1 MKIKSLKIENF
12 RAIKHIKL
20 DKFSDTV
27 LIAGPNGCGK
37 SCIFHA
43 IRLLKSVIG
52 SYQKDEWHQWF
63 GEFQI
68 RLENIQRDITKLFQT
83 NDRELIIEAQFELS
97 QDEMNL
103 LKNEGQYMLESREW
117 KRIIPG
123 LPMPSGQYYRYPPL
137 GHENLAGQI
146 SKQCEPLVRNLK
158 NELSKPVINANLRAN
173 IKGELRVSSSTAL
186 QLVFG
191 FYEESLGI
199 IDYHGPDRRYEREV
213 LDNINLNIQ
222 TSRRSKKDHSLYNYM
237 NKYTNVKQEMASNY
251 IRELLIKSAGGVV
264 EGSNLIETLK
274 ELFKEF
280 FSGKTFLGPRPDK
293 EGGIDFPVQLFNGK
307 THDINDLSS
316 GEKEILFGYL
326 RLKNSAPKN
335 SIILLDEPELH
346 LNPRLISSLPRF
358 YKKYLVDR
366 LNNQL
371 LLVTHSDE
379 FLRQAVEEKEYQ
391 VYHLQNSQNLS
402 YQDNQIKTVNA
413 NNDLEKAIIDL
424 VGDLATYAPNKK
436 IVLLEGENSEFDLK
450 MVKKLFPEFEETVNL
465 VSVGSKYQVKKI
477 HDLLRKS
484 KLGESFKMRFFSIV
498 DRDSDSDSSQKSI
511 QQFTWNRYHI
521 ENYLLDQY
529 YLTKAINQF
538 NLDDPI
544 REEEIKKLMIK
555 CSRESINSLI
565 AETLKQKLYNDTFK
579 KAKLNFDSNNKNLSR
594 AAYISFEA
602 DLENIFKNV

>member
-43 IRLLKSVIG
+43 VRLLKSVIG
-52 SYQKDEWHQWF
+52 GYSDNEWHKWF
-63 GEFQI
+63 TEFQI
-68 RLENIQRDITKLFQT
+68 RLENIQQDITKLFQT

-97 QDEMNL
+97 QDETNFL
-103 LKNEGQYMLESREW
+103 RNEGQYMLETREW
-117 KRIIPG
+117 KRIIPR
-123 LPMPSGQYYRYPPL
+123 LPLPQGQYYRHAPL
-137 GHENLAGQI
+137 GYEHLAGQI

-158 NELSKPVINANLRAN
+158 KELLEQKPVINVKLEAN

-186 QLVFG
+186 QLAFG

-199 IDYHGPDRRYEREV
+199 IDYHGPDRRYNREV
-213 LDNINLNIQ
+213 LSNINLNIQ
-222 TSRRSKKDHSLYNYM
+222 TSRQSKKDHSLYDYM
-237 NKYTNVKQEMASNY
+237 NKYTNVKQEMAGNY
-251 IRELLIKSAGGVV
+251 IRELLIKASGGLA
-264 EGSNLIETLK
+264 EESNLIETLK

-280 FSGKTFLGPRPDK
+280 FSGKTFLGPRPGK
-293 EGGIDFPVQLFNGK
+293 EGNIDFPVQLSNGK

-326 RLKNSAPKN
+326 RLRNSAPKN

-358 YKKYLVDR
+358 YKKYLVDQ
-366 LNNQL
+366 LSNQL

-450 MVKKLFPEFEETVNL
+450 MIKKLFPEFEETVNL

-484 KLGESFKMRFFSIV
+484 KLEKSFKMRFFSIV

-511 QQFTWNRYHI
+511 QQFTWDRYHI

-529 YLTKAINQF
+529 YLTKAINQCI
-538 NLDDPI
+538 LDDPI
-544 REEEIKKLMIK
+544 REAEVEKLMVK
-555 CSRESINSLI
+555 CSKESINPLI
-565 AETLKQKLYNDTFK
+565 AEKLRQNLYNDTFK
-579 KAKLNFDSNNKNLSR
+579 KAKLNFN
-594 AAYISFEA
+594 
-602 DLENIFKNV
+602 FK